1 VVDNRRRF
9 SFSVEEFRL
18 ERAPGEHP
26 PLFEPVNLAFAL
38 IQGMLGAIIGL
49 ELLTRVGVTPN
60 TAVIGAIVAIG
71 VARIPLAACAK
82 FRSLDR
88 QNLMQTVISSA
99 TFGGAN
105 AVLLPMGVLWLLG
118 RVELVPAMFLGA
130 CVGMFI
136 GGLLLYR
143 LFDTRAYPASGAW
156 PPGVATA
163 ECMIAGDQGGRRA
176 VLLALGAGV
185 GAVGRYFGLP
195 MDIWG
200 TCWIGNI
207 WALTMFA
214 LGLLISG
221 YADALL
227 GFDLN
232 QLYLPHGLMIGAGGV
247 AVVQMGRIILRSRRV
262 SARDAGAAA
271 AGGDLVGAVGQG
283 LGLLTLGAIVL
294 ALLGGLQAQIS
305 PGMLAGFVAFAALSA
320 LVSQLIVGVSA
331 MHSGWFPAFATAL
344 IFLLISIAL
353 GFPPLASAFLVGFT
367 ASTGP
372 AFADMGYDLKTGW
385 IIRGSGRF
393 PEYERQGRKQQL
405 AAALLGFAIAAAVV
419 LVSYKSYFRHDLL
432 PPVDRVF
439 VATIRAGARLDV
451 ARLLLLWAVP
461 GAIIQLAGGT
471 SRQIGILLAT
481 GLLIGNPIAGWTALF
496 SLATRMV
503 FLRRYG
509 RAVESPMYVLAGGFI
524 AGSALTSFATATL
537 RLRPSPAGNAQV
549 PGIFSRTLSGG
560 SQ

>member
-1 VVDNRRRF
+1 VADKKRKF

-18 ERAPGEHP
+18 EKAPETHP
-26 PLFEPVNLAFAL
+26 SLFEPVSMAFAL
-38 IQGMLGAIIGL
+38 LQGMIGAIIGL

-71 VARIPLAACAK
+71 VARIPVPACAK

-105 AVLLPMGVLWLLG
+105 AVLLPIGVLWLLG
-118 RVELVPAMFLGA
+118 RMELVPVMFLGA
-130 CVGMFI
+130 CLGMFI

-163 ECMIAGDQGGRRA
+163 ECLIAGDQGGRRA

-185 GAVGRYFGLP
+185 GAAGRYFGVP

-221 YADALL
+221 YANGLL
-227 GFDLN
+227 GIDFN

-247 AVVQMGRIILRSRRV
+247 AVVQMGRIILHGRREP
-262 SARDAGAAA
+262 DPAAQVA
-271 AGGDLVGAVGQG
+271 AGGDLVRAVGQG
-283 LGLLTLGAIVL
+283 LGLLTLGAAIL
-294 ALLGGLQAQIS
+294 ALLAGLHLQMS
-305 PGMLAGFVAFAALSA
+305 PGMLAGFVVFAALSA

-331 MHSGWFPAFATAL
+331 MHSGWFPAFAAAL
-344 IFLLISIAL
+344 IFLLISIAV

-393 PEYERQGRKQQL
+393 PEYEQQGRRQQL
-405 AAALLGFAIAAAVV
+405 AAAFLGFAIAAAVV
-419 LVSYKSYFRHDLL
+419 LLSYKSYFRHDLL

-451 ARLLLLWAVP
+451 ARQLLLWALP

-481 GLLIGNPIAGWTALF
+481 GLLIGNPVAGWTALF
-496 SLATRMV
+496 SLATRTV

-509 RAVESPMYVLAGGFI
+509 RPAESPMYVLAGGFI

-537 RLRPSPAGNAQV
+537 RLRPAPAVEASAS
-549 PGIFSRTLSGG
+549 GIFTRAVNGG
-560 SQ
+560 QQ

>member
-1 VVDNRRRF
+1 MAEKRRKF
-9 SFSVEEFRL
+9 SFFLEEFRL
-18 ERAPGEHP
+18 EKAPRIHP
-26 PLFEPVNLAFAL
+26 SLFEPVSLAFAL
-38 IQGMLGAIIGL
+38 FQGIIGAIIGL

-60 TAVIGAIVAIG
+60 TAIIGAIVAMG
-71 VARIPLAACAK
+71 VARIPLSACAR

-105 AVLLPMGVLWLLG
+105 AVLLPMGVPWLLG
-118 RVELVPAMFLGA
+118 RMELVPAMFLGA
-130 CVGMFI
+130 CLGMFI

-143 LFDTRAYPASGAW
+143 LYDTRAYPASGAW

-185 GAVGRYFGLP
+185 GTAGRFFGLP

-214 LGLLISG
+214 LGLLISA
-221 YADALL
+221 YANVLL
-227 GFDLN
+227 GTDLN
-232 QLYLPHGLMIGAGGV
+232 QLYLPHGLMIGAGAV
-247 AVVQMGRIILRSRRV
+247 AVVQMGRIILGRKREPDP
-262 SARDAGAAA
+262 ATQTAH
-271 AGGDLVGAVGQG
+271 GGDLVRAVVQG
-283 LGLLTLGAIVL
+283 LSLLTLGAAIL
-294 ALLGGLQAQIS
+294 ALLAGLHAQMA
-305 PGMLAGFVAFAALSA
+305 PGMLAGFVGFAALSA

-331 MHSGWFPAFATAL
+331 MHSGWFPAFAAAL
-344 IFLLISIAL
+344 IFLLISIAV
-353 GFPPLASAFLVGFT
+353 GFPPLASALLVGFT

-393 PEYERQGRKQQL
+393 PEYEQQGRRQQL
-405 AAALLGFAIAAAVV
+405 AAAYLGFAIAAAVV
-419 LVSYKSYFRHDLL
+419 LLSYKNYFRHDLL

-439 VATIRAGARLDV
+439 VATIRAGARVDV
-451 ARLLLLWAVP
+451 ARHLLFWALP
-461 GAIIQLAGGT
+461 GAVIQLAGGT

-481 GLLIGNPIAGWTALF
+481 GLLIGNPVAGWTALF
-496 SLATRMV
+496 SLATRIV
-503 FLRRYG
+503 ILRRYG
-509 RAVESPMYVLAGGFI
+509 REAESPMYVLAGGFI

-537 RLRPSPAGNAQV
+537 RLRPAPAGEA
-549 PGIFSRTLSGG
+549 RTLGVFQRAIIGG
-560 SQ
+560 RQ